1 MITDAQLRKAA
12 EKSSDLY
19 LRYIER
25 DYNSTSSHE
34 FSASFEKKIRKL
46 RKRVDHPYFYKTL
59 HKAAA
64 VILAILISGSAWLA
78 VDTEARAAFFGW
90 VKEHYEMF
98 FVYRFAGKSEEV
110 TEPSQYQLEL
120 IPDGYSEKM
129 TIDENGSVT
138 VIYADNTGK
147 RLKFGYMY
155 NPNSTEWYI
164 DTTNTIHSNSYVNGQ
179 PADLFISTSREVAS
193 IIMWTEESVDVA
205 FYVSGF
211 FDESTL
217 IQLAESTRN
226 TNLQFNK

>member
-1 MITDAQLRKAA
+1 MCFLDQAHYPQWRLQYVLKCLYQRRELSEI
-12 EKSSDLY
+12 Y

-46 RKRVDHPYFYKTL
+46 RKRADHPYFYKTL

-164 DTTNTIHSNSYVNGQ
+164 DTKG
-179 PADLFISTSREVAS
+179 L
-193 IIMWTEESVDVA
+193 
-205 FYVSGF
+205 
-211 FDESTL
+211 
-217 IQLAESTRN
+217 
-226 TNLQFNK
+226 LQFCSLQ

>member
-19 LRYIER
+19 LRYVEQ
-25 DYNSTSSHE
+25 DYNSTPPHE

-46 RKRVDHPYFYKTL
+46 RKRADHPYFYKTL

-110 TEPSQYQLEL
+110 TEPIQYQLEL

-138 VIYADNTGK
+138 VIYADNT
-147 RLKFGYMY
+147 
-155 NPNSTEWYI
+155 
-164 DTTNTIHSNSYVNGQ
+164 
-179 PADLFISTSREVAS
+179 
-193 IIMWTEESVDVA
+193 
-205 FYVSGF
+205 
-211 FDESTL
+211 
-217 IQLAESTRN
+217 
-226 TNLQFNK
+226 